1 MYRSLCV
8 RRKSLSPSHRN
19 TRANETRR
27 AAPTETPNER
37 SRKRGSPGH
46 PPPPVGREK
55 APGSCLANCG
65 YGGKEKKRHRQHKRQ
80 STAASIPRKLQLVAH
95 LRTAELGALLSS
107 RRHVQPGGQVN
118 ELPPPPIELQC
129 RRAAVL
135 VLLLSMCQGPSK
147 FGDEALLEVVPVVG
161 CSASQGEKLG
171 LGRSRPVQLEPCV
184 ACRAS
189 ALRVELH
196 DLNLDCGLGIRRW
209 P

>member
-1 MYRSLCV
+1 MKPGVQRQ
-8 RRKSLSPSHRN
+8 
-19 TRANETRR
+19 
-27 AAPTETPNER
+27 
-37 SRKRGSPGH
+37 RKRQTNGAGSAARRVIRHRQLAERRH
-46 PPPPVGREK
+46 PARALPTAGTEEK
-55 APGSCLANCG
+55 
-65 YGGKEKKRHRQHKRQ
+65 KKKRHRQHKRQ

-147 FGDEALLEVVPVVG
+147 LGDEALLEVVPVVG

-171 LGRSRPVQLEPCV
+171 LGCSRLVQLEACV

-196 DLNLDCGLGIRRW
+196 DLYLDSGLGIRRW
-209 P
+209 PRARSRWL